1 MSYLVEAILD
11 DLPVQG
17 LPFQDGEIVFG
28 SKSTCSMV
36 LEGDGVESEHARLV
50 IAGDSMRL
58 WRLSKKEP
66 LYVNRNSVNS
76 TIITRDDVL
85 HIGPYLIKFIDSGF
99 DESGGAYDT
108 TGLKMSIHQSLVV
121 ELDLGKLDL
130 KELSDHDLWVKCDR
144 LIDRIIKD
152 AYIPSGVDVKK
163 LKLDVLREALALGP
177 LEELLEDEA
186 VTEIM
191 VNAKD
196 EIFIEKGG
204 NLTKTELAFTSDAQ
218 VVNVISRIVN
228 PLGRRIDESSPLVDA
243 RLKDG
248 SRVNAIIPPLALKG
262 PSISIRKF
270 AKEKFKAEDLIGF
283 GSITA
288 EIVEFLK
295 FSVSFGKR
303 NVVIS
308 GGTGSGKTTLLNLLS
323 NFIPDKER
331 IVSIEDSA
339 ELQLNQP
346 NLVSLEARPPNIEGK
361 GAITIRDLV
370 KNSLRMRP
378 DRVVVGECRGA
389 ETLDMLQA
397 MNTGHDGSLTTL
409 HANDAAE
416 AVLRIETMVMMAGFD
431 LPVAVIRRQICS
443 AVNIIVQQNRLTDG
457 SRRITRVCEVVGI
470 DGLDVLME
478 DIFLFKRTGFNDE
491 GRITGYFTATGYV
504 PQFVKDAE
512 KVGMKLDSKI
522 FEPTPPPG
530 GQEPSM

>member
-28 SKSTCSMV
+28 SKPTCDMV
-36 LEGDGVESEHARLV
+36 LDKDGVEPEHAKLV
-50 IAGDSMRL
+50 ISGDSMRL
-58 WRLSKKEP
+58 WRLAKKEP

-76 TIITRDDVL
+76 TILTINDEI
-85 HIGPYLIKFIDSGF
+85 HIGSYTIRFVDSGF
-99 DESGGAYDT
+99 DESKGDYDT
-108 TGLKMSIHQSLVV
+108 TGLKMSIHQALVV
-121 ELDLGKLDL
+121 DLDLGKLDL
-130 KELSDHDLWVKCDR
+130 KALSDKDLWIKCDR
-144 LIDRIIKD
+144 LIDRIIQN
-152 AYIPSGVDVKK
+152 AYIPKGIDVKK
-163 LKLDVLREALALGP
+163 LKLDILREALALGP
-177 LEELLEDEA
+177 LEELLEDES

-196 EIFIEKGG
+196 EIFIEQGG
-204 NLTKTELAFTSDAQ
+204 NLTKTKLAFTSDAQ
-218 VVNVISRIVN
+218 VINVISRIVN

-270 AKEKFKAEDLIGF
+270 AKEKFKAEDLVGF

-288 EIVEFLK
+288 EMVEFLK
-295 FSVSFGKR
+295 FAVSFGKR
-303 NVVIS
+303 NIVIS

-323 NFIPDKER
+323 GFIPEKER

-339 ELQLNQP
+339 ELQLGQP

-431 LPVAVIRRQICS
+431 LPVAVIRRQIAS

-457 SRRITRVCEVVGI
+457 SRRVTRICEIVGI
-470 DGLDVLME
+470 DGIDVLME
-478 DIFLFKRTGFNDE
+478 DIFQFKRTGFTED
-491 GRITGYFTATGYV
+491 GRIKGYFTATGYI

-512 KVGMKLDSKI
+512 RVGMKLDSNI
-522 FEPTPPPG
+522 FKPTPPPEG
-530 GQEPSM
+530 KVSST